1 MTNSSDSSARG
12 AKRVGI
18 RDVARLAGVA
28 PMTVSRALSFPHLVL
43 DETRERIA
51 SAIAQSGYIP
61 NRVARSLSSNQTMTI
76 GAVIPTLHNSIPA
89 DFMEGLSNTLRASG
103 YQLLLGYSAFRPE
116 DEEAIV
122 VEYLARRVDGIYLTG
137 ANHTDRTRRL
147 LRENAIPTVEVVSL
161 PDDPIDM
168 AVGYSN
174 LDASYALMR
183 ILSRGSRRKIAL
195 LANFRKDND
204 RQADRRTG
212 YEAAIRDLGLDADP
226 QLIVELPMD
235 LSQAAGKLH
244 EILARRP
251 DVEALLCTGEFIAA
265 GALFEAQRL
274 GINVPQD
281 IAIAGFESVEI
292 AENVNPS
299 ITTVWIPRYDIGARA
314 GALLL
319 DRIAGR
325 PVQERVVDMGFRILE
340 RESTGA
346 TRPPATLP
354 SGKVQP

>member
-1 MTNSSDSSARG
+1 MTSSSDSPLRR

-43 DETRERIA
+43 EETREKIA
-51 SAIAQSGYIP
+51 HAIAQSGYIP
-61 NRVARSLSSNQTMTI
+61 NRVAGSLSSNQTMTI

-89 DFMEGLSNTLRASG
+89 DFVEGLSTTLRASG
-103 YQLLLGYSAFRPE
+103 YQLLLGNSRFRPE

-122 VEYLARRVDGIYLTG
+122 TEYLARRVDGIYLTG
-137 ANHTDRTRRL
+137 GNHTERTRKL
-147 LRENAIPTVEVVSL
+147 LRDNAVPTVEVVSL
-161 PDDPIDM
+161 LDDPIDM

-174 LDASYALMR
+174 FDAAYELTR
-183 ILSRGSRRKIAL
+183 ILVDRGHRKIAL
-195 LANFRKDND
+195 MANFRKDND
-204 RQADRRTG
+204 RQAERRLG
-212 YEAAIRDLGLDADP
+212 YEAAVRDFALDDDP
-226 QLIVELPMD
+226 ALIVELAMD
-235 LSQAAGKLH
+235 LSQAADTLH

-274 GINVPQD
+274 GIRVPQD
-281 IAIAGFESVEI
+281 LAIAGFEAVEL
-292 AENVNPS
+292 AENVNPT
-299 ITTVWIPRYDIGARA
+299 ITTIWVPRYDIGARA

-325 PVQERVVDMGFRILE
+325 AVADRVVDMGYRILK
-340 RESTGA
+340 RESTGSA
-346 TRPPATLP
+346 RPPSP
-354 SGKVQP
+354 SRPRAQS